1 MYLFSNASVNGTTIR
16 TNTGVGLAE
25 AASHNGPP
33 PACIL
38 SIVTFVRVKEV
49 ANVLAVSFK
58 VIFVGLP
65 T

>member
-1 MYLFSNASVNGTTIR
+1 MYLFSNVRANGTQFGQTQMSA
-16 TNTGVGLAE
+16 LAV
-25 AASHNGPP
+25 AGSHNGPP
-33 PACIL
+33 PACVL
-38 SIVTFVRVKEV
+38 SNVTFTCVKEV